1 MENKIIDN
9 LNKVGN
15 KELGERIR
23 NMTIEEKCIVA
34 ENLEYDILLD
44 ALHAKLA
51 RYEELERGIA
61 DIVARM
67 GK

>member
-1 MENKIIDN
+1 MENKVIDN

-44 ALHAKLA
+44 ALHTKLA
-51 RYEELERGIA
+51 RYEEIERGIA

-67 GK
+67 SK